1 VGLLKKIGKFAKSKV
16 GKAIGKAVLVAV
28 SKGKA
33 GKGAQGGFEA
43 VMRAKQSIKGAG
55 LSTIL
60 PKGAPPKPMPVS
72 VQVNVAKA
80 TPIALPQ
87 LGGRQAMPGGA
98 AMKGAVVKRRK
109 AAARPR
115 AAKKAARKAAATN
128 TGRKVGA
135 KRGGAIGGKGSLD
148 LKATSVKWKKA
159 GSPGRWIDYVKSSGV
174 RRG

>member
-1 VGLLKKIGKFAKSKV
+1 VASLLKKIGKFAKSKV
-16 GKAIGKAVLVAV
+16 GKAIGKAAITLI

-80 TPIALPQ
+80 APSKLPQ
-87 LGGRQAMPGGA
+87 LSGRDTLPGGA
-98 AMKGAVVKRRK
+98 PIKGAVVKRRK
-109 AAARPR
+109 AAAKPK
-115 AAKKAARKAAATN
+115 AKKAAKPKST
-128 TGRKVGA
+128 KVGG
-135 KRGGAIGGKGSLD
+135 KKGTIGGSGSLD

-174 RRG
+174 RRK